1 MHRERYCP
9 GVSRALNF
17 GIRSVVVTTT
27 AGTAGKLRIPLSI
40 ADITKRV
47 FLGKPLIT
55 EDLSSEKLSNP
66 VALGAL
72 SPDAISSTAYGT
84 EQILI
89 ELLPAAGL
97 AAFALLLPVT
107 GVILVIL
114 VLVTASYRQVVMA
127 YTRAGG
133 SYIVARENF
142 GPRVAQIAAAA
153 LLIDYVVTVAVQ
165 AAAGT
170 VAVVSALPA
179 LGPYSLTI
187 TVGVVVLICYANLR
201 GLREAGRPFAVPTYF
216 FITMIILTI
225 VTGVVRAIFGDLPV
239 YDSAHMA
246 GTVDVHQGNGLVMG
260 ATVLVL
266 LRAFANGG
274 SSLTGVEAI
283 SNTVTV
289 FRKPQGL
296 NARRVLTAM
305 ACILGFLLAGG
316 AYLAHVTHATP
327 YVEGYPSVLSEIAR
341 SVFGH
346 GLVGNILYVL
356 VQTATAAILYTGANT
371 SFNGF
376 PALASFVAEDRFL
389 PRQLMKRGHRL
400 VFSNGIIMLTAFSV
414 ALLVITG
421 GSVNALVPFYAI
433 GVFTGFSMAGY
444 GMTKHHLTHR
454 EPGWRGRLAINLSAA
469 ILSTIVVGIFAV
481 AKFTEGA
488 WLVVVVFPVLVF
500 FLIRLNREYRAEA
513 AILEMFRTDRP
524 ELVKYARH
532 RVFVFVNS
540 VDLAVIE
547 ALRYGRGLRAD
558 ELIAVHFM
566 VDAGHGAP
574 LRKRWD
580 HFELDTRLRVVD
592 CPDRRIIRASQL
604 FIAKAR
610 DEHADT
616 NVTVLLPR
624 RTYAP
629 LIGRLLH
636 DRTADKIA
644 RAVSLI
650 PDAAATIVPYDVQTR
665 IQEAYP
671 ERFEQ
676 KVGRELDK
684 VETWVSRGEDQ
695 DVEAYEHPDPSRSV
709 ITVAALI
716 PGHRA
721 TFEGRVSQVED
732 ITKRRRTL
740 RSIVLG
746 DNSGEISVTFRPG
759 SGGADIQPGQLLRIT
774 GKARQTGSRPM
785 SMIDPAYH
793 IIEDP
798 AKVGELGKRGEPG
811 EAGKA

>member
-1 MHRERYCP
+1 MTTSA
-9 GVSRALNF
+9 SR
-17 GIRSVVVTTT
+17 S
-27 AGTAGKLRIPLSI
+27 RIPLSVEDI
-40 ADITKRV
+40 AKRI

-55 EDLSSEKLSNP
+55 EDLSGEKLSNP

-72 SPDAISSTAYGT
+72 SPDAISSTAYGP

-89 ELLPAAGL
+89 ELLPHAGL

-107 GVILVIL
+107 GVILLIL
-114 VLVTASYRQVVMA
+114 VLVAASYRQVVMA

-142 GPRVAQIAAAA
+142 GPRVAQVAAAA

-165 AAAGT
+165 SAAGT
-170 VAVVSALPA
+170 VAVVSAIPA
-179 LGPYSLTI
+179 LGPHSLQI
-187 TVGVVVLICYANLR
+187 TVAVVLLICLANLR
-201 GLREAGRPFAVPTYF
+201 GLREAGWQFAFATYF
-216 FITMIILTI
+216 FIIMVGLTI
-225 VTGVVRAIFGDLPV
+225 VVGVTRVVLGDLPV
-239 YDSAHMA
+239 YDPTHLA
-246 GTVDVHQGNGLVMG
+246 GAVPVHQGNGLVMG
-260 ATVLVL
+260 ATILTL

-283 SNTVTV
+283 SNTVDL
-289 FRKPQGL
+289 FRKPQGR

-305 ACILGFLLAGG
+305 ATILGVLLAGVAFL
-316 AYLAHVTHATP
+316 AYMTHATP
-327 YVEGYPSVLSEIAR
+327 YLSEYPSVLSQIGRA
-341 SVFGH
+341 VFGN
-346 GLVGNILYVL
+346 GTIGNIFFVL
-356 VQTATAAILYTGANT
+356 VQTATAAILFTGANT

-400 VFSNGIIMLTAFSV
+400 VFSNGIIALAAMSV
-414 ALLVITG
+414 ALLLVTG

-444 GMTKHHLTHR
+444 GMTKHHLTER
-454 EPGWRGRLAINLSAA
+454 ESGWRRRLAINLSAG

-488 WLVVVVFPVLVF
+488 WLVVVVFPILVF
-500 FLIRLNREYRAEA
+500 LLIRLNREYRAEA

-524 ELVKYARH
+524 ELVKYSRH

-540 VDLAVIE
+540 VDLSLLE

-566 VDAGHGAP
+566 VDPALAAQI
-574 LRKRWD
+574 RKRWD

-592 CPDRRIIRASQL
+592 CPDRRIIRAAQL
-604 FIAKAR
+604 FVAKAQS
-610 DEHADT
+610 EHPNA

-650 PDAAATIVPYDVQTR
+650 PDAAATIVPYDVQSR
-665 IQEAYP
+665 IEEAYP
-671 ERFEQ
+671 DRFEQ
-676 KVGRELDK
+676 RVARELEK
-684 VETWVSRGEDQ
+684 FGEWVTRGEDQ
-695 DVEAYEHPDPSRSV
+695 DVQAYEHPRSSV
-709 ITVAALI
+709 ITVAGLI
-716 PGHRA
+716 PGNRA
-721 TFEGRVSQVED
+721 TFEGRVSEVED
-732 ITKRRRTL
+732 VAKGRRTL
-740 RSIVLG
+740 RTILVS
-746 DNSGEISVTFRPG
+746 DHSGEISVTFRPG
-759 SGGADIQPGQLLRIT
+759 HGGADVVPGQLLRIT
-774 GKARQTGSRPM
+774 GKPRQTGNRPM
-785 SMIDPAYH
+785 SMVDPTYH
-793 IIEDP
+793 IVEDP
-798 AKVGELGKRGEPG
+798 ANAGGPG
-811 EAGKA
+811 DSGDGGHDGAT

>member
-1 MHRERYCP
+1 MTI
-9 GVSRALNF
+9 SASN
-17 GIRSVVVTTT
+17 S
-27 AGTAGKLRIPLSI
+27 ASKLRIPLSI
-40 ADITKRV
+40 GDIAKRV

-97 AAFALLLPVT
+97 AAFALLLPIT

-142 GPRVAQIAAAA
+142 GPRVAQVAAAA

-170 VAVVSALPA
+170 VAVASAVPA
-179 LGPYSLTI
+179 LGPYSLEI
-187 TVGVVVLICYANLR
+187 TVGVVILICYANLR

-216 FITMIILTI
+216 FVTMITLTILT
-225 VTGVVRAIFGDLPV
+225 GVIREIFGDLPV
-239 YDSAHMA
+239 YDPAHIA
-246 GTVDVHQGNGLVMG
+246 GAVPVHQGNGLVMG

-296 NARRVLTAM
+296 NARRVLTTM
-305 ACILGFLLAGG
+305 ACILAFLLAGV

-327 YVEGYPSVLSEIAR
+327 YAAGYPSVLSEVAR
-341 SVFGH
+341 AVFGQ
-346 GLVGNILYVL
+346 GVVGNVFYIL
-356 VQTATAAILYTGANT
+356 VQVSTAAILFTGANT

-389 PRQLMKRGHRL
+389 PRQLMTRGHRL
-400 VFSNGIIMLTAFSV
+400 VFSNGIIALTALSV

-444 GMTKHHLTHR
+444 GMTKYHLTQR
-454 EPGWRGRLAINLSAA
+454 EPGWQGRLAINLSAG

-500 FLIRLNREYRAEA
+500 TLMRLNREYRAEA
-513 AILEMFRTDRP
+513 AILEMFRTERP
-524 ELVKYARH
+524 DLVKYARH
-532 RVFVFVNS
+532 KVFVFVNS

-558 ELIAVHFM
+558 ELTAVHFM
-566 VDAGHGAP
+566 VDEAHAKVI
-574 LRKRWD
+574 RNRWE
-580 HFELDTRLRVVD
+580 HFDLDTPLRVVD
-592 CPDRRIIRASQL
+592 CPDRRVTRAAQVL
-604 FIAKAR
+604 VAKAR
-610 DEHADT
+610 DEKRNT

-629 LIGRLLH
+629 LLGRLLH
-636 DRTADKIA
+636 DRTADKVA
-644 RAVSLI
+644 QAVSLI

-665 IQEAYP
+665 IKDAYP
-671 ERFEQ
+671 ERIEQ
-676 KVGRELDK
+676 RVAREVDK
-684 VETWVSRGEDQ
+684 VEAWVSKGDQ
-695 DVEAYEHPDPSRSV
+695 QEVDAYEHPERPPSV

-716 PGHRA
+716 PGQRA
-721 TFEGRVSQVED
+721 TFEGRVTQVED
-732 ITKRRRTL
+732 IAKGRRTY
-740 RSIVLG
+740 RWIEIG
-746 DNSGEISVTFRPG
+746 DDSGEIRVTFRPG
-759 SGGADIQPGQLLRIT
+759 HGADVQPGQLLRVT
-774 GKARQTGSRPM
+774 GKARQSGNRPIWM
-785 SMIDPAYH
+785 SDPAYQLVEESE
-793 IIEDP
+793 ED
-798 AKVGELGKRGEPG
+798 K
-811 EAGKA
+811 